1 MRYVGTEQ
9 GVLTVKTSLAHV
21 FSLFNKDFLRP
32 LYARHC
38 FNHLGYISAQNRQD
52 PCSHSEWRAITERL
66 FPYLHIVSVTSWF
79 NFTVI
84 SNLIIRYLLLPTEN
98 VSFYFHITT
107 MHTSL
112 PSPTALHT
120 QSRKIAYQG
129 IEGLARTLTG
139 KWH

>member
-1 MRYVGTEQ
+1 MQRLYGSVY
-9 GVLTVKTSLAHV
+9 LACLRAARRPVCLKWRAKGERNGRHV
-21 FSLFNKDFLRP
+21 SCCETYF
-32 LYARHC
+32 
-38 FNHLGYISAQNRQD
+38 
-52 PCSHSEWRAITERL
+52 SHSEWRAIVRKAL
-66 FPYLHIVSVTSWF
+66 LSPHCLSYFMAQFHCDSQLNYH
-79 NFTVI
+79 
-84 SNLIIRYLLLPTEN
+84 RYLLLPTAS

-129 IEGLARTLTG
+129 IEGLAKTLTG